1 MATNSE
7 TYGPG
12 TTVDAEFQ
20 VLPEECKRILRIF
33 AKRTPGFTQDE
44 TLLEGVQFHGDN
56 LPCIPGPIKSQAVTA
71 VLHAMVGIVGLEILR
86 LRGITSDTAV
96 HVDTNHAGLYPA
108 TAALVNVDG
117 VTGPGVIKLPTVPQW
132 DKDRASNSPLVYR
145 ATAIY
150 ETADEGVWYQLHGS
164 LDSWKML
171 ALLGIGKDLDA
182 KIRTNDEAYALIQE
196 RVGTYRARE
205 IEQLMVE
212 KGLSGSIVYSP
223 LGWRQTEMGKSL
235 SRHPLVNYKQQA
247 QASKLLPTPFPSSA
261 DKRPLAGIKVV
272 ELTRIIAGAAAGA
285 ALASL
290 GAEVIRVNSS
300 KLKDYTP
307 AQPSSL
313 MAGKTTVDLD
323 LENPA
328 DHDKLMQLFEQADV
342 ILQGYRLGSL
352 ERRGFGLKT
361 ALEIANRRG
370 KGIIYVDENCYGPDG
385 YYAERPGWQQVADA
399 AAGSSYV
406 MGQSFGCPPGQ
417 GVLPSLPISDM
428 STGILTALTIMCGIR
443 DRTKFGGSYHGHA
456 SLTAYNMATL
466 DPEVRL
472 YQREV
477 VQRISDKYQFPSWSS
492 DVHVAPLYY
501 SIIESWEKHS
511 DLIKDEKY
519 YVRFSDSV
527 FGSDLRV
534 LGPVNLGHIR
544 TSLLMLEEHHIANLI
559 GPLQLLLGPRSSY
572 RIVSGER
579 SVDQREL
586 IRASFRVLCELGQDT
601 GEQQSI
607 LQALCCS
614 GSLEGKGS
622 MRAVA
627 DEGHTVAEIRGCADM
642 VEEPP
647 FDRLCLCEK
656 LAEAGVYAWAV
667 KIRHHS
673 LVGNELCDG
682 VWELPSIRGV
692 GDADKVVEL
701 LSEMTER
708 TETFLKKMA
717 FEEDSLSIFT
727 LVTDTDLLVE
737 RSETRFNQVHS
748 AHAIGSEANTCPGH
762 ED

>member
-1 MATNSE
+1 MTTNTSRE
-7 TYGPG
+7 TYGAG
-12 TTVDAEFQ
+12 TTVDTEFLPLPAECQ
-20 VLPEECKRILRIF
+20 RLLRLF
-33 AKRTPGFTQDE
+33 AARTPGFTKDE
-44 TLLEGVQFHGDN
+44 SLLSRVNFHGDD

-71 VLHAMVGIVGLEILR
+71 VLHAMVGIVGLEILH
-86 LRGITSDTAV
+86 LRGITTRNQTDIDV
-96 HVDTNHAGLYPA
+96 NHAGLYPA

-117 VTGPGVIKLPTVPQW
+117 VTGPEVIKLPTVPQW

-150 ETADEGVWYQLHGS
+150 ETADKGVWFQLHGS

-171 ALLGIGKDLDA
+171 ALIGISKDLDTE
-182 KIRTNDEAYALIQE
+182 IRTNDAAYELIQE
-196 RVGTYRARE
+196 RVRTYRARE

-223 LGWRQTEMGKSL
+223 EEWRQTEMGKSL
-235 SRHPLVNYKQQA
+235 SRHPLVNYKQQTQCA
-247 QASKLLPTPFPSSA
+247 ALPPVSFPVLK

-313 MAGKTTVDLD
+313 MAGKTTIDLD
-323 LENPA
+323 LEDPT
-328 DHDKLMQLFEQADV
+328 DHKRLMQLFEQADV

-352 ERRGFGLKT
+352 ARRGFGLEA
-361 ALEIANRRG
+361 ALELANKRG

-406 MGQSFGCPPGQ
+406 MGQSFGCPKGQ

-443 DRTKFGGSYHGHA
+443 DRAKFGGSYHGHA

-477 VQRISDKYQFPSWSS
+477 VQRINDKYQFPTWSS

-501 SIIESWEKHS
+501 SILDAWGKNS

-519 YVRFSDSV
+519 YVHFSDSD

-534 LGPVNLGHIR
+534 LGPVVQYDK
-544 TSLLMLEEHHIANLI
+544 EEYSPKWNS
-559 GPLQLLLGPRSSY
+559 PP
-572 RIVSGER
+572 VSFCRHE
-579 SVDQREL
+579 
-586 IRASFRVLCELGQDT
+586 FR
-601 GEQQSI
+601 
-607 LQALCCS
+607 
-614 GSLEGKGS
+614 
-622 MRAVA
+622 
-627 DEGHTVAEIRGCADM
+627 
-642 VEEPP
+642 P
-647 FDRLCLCEK
+647 FSD
-656 LAEAGVYAWAV
+656 
-667 KIRHHS
+667 H
-673 LVGNELCDG
+673 
-682 VWELPSIRGV
+682 
-692 GDADKVVEL
+692 
-701 LSEMTER
+701 
-708 TETFLKKMA
+708 
-717 FEEDSLSIFT
+717 
-727 LVTDTDLLVE
+727 
-737 RSETRFNQVHS
+737 
-748 AHAIGSEANTCPGH
+748 
-762 ED
+762 

>member
-1 MATNSE
+1 MATTASE

-12 TTVDAEFQ
+12 TTVDTDFLPLPAEC
-20 VLPEECKRILRIF
+20 ERILRIF
-33 AKRTPGFTQDE
+33 AARTPGFTKDE
-44 TLLEGVQFHGDN
+44 ALLSGVNFHGDD

-71 VLHAMVGIVGLEILR
+71 VLHAMVGIAGLEILQ
-86 LRGITSDTAV
+86 LRGINAGTRTNIDV
-96 HVDTNHAGLYPA
+96 NHAGLYSA

-117 VTGPGVIKLPTVPQW
+117 VTGPPVIKLPTVPQW

-150 ETADEGVWYQLHGS
+150 ETADKGVWFQLHGS

-171 ALLGIGKDLDA
+171 AIIGISKDLDSE
-182 KIRTNDEAYALIQE
+182 IRTNDAAYELIQE
-196 RVGTYRARE
+196 RVRMYRARE

-212 KGLSGSIVYSP
+212 KGFSGSIVYSP
-223 LGWRQTEMGKSL
+223 EGWRQTEMGKSL
-235 SRHPLVNYKQQA
+235 SRHPLVNYKQQT
-247 QASKLLPTPFPSSA
+247 QCPQLTPVVLPKLE

-313 MAGKTTVDLD
+313 MAGKTTIDLD
-323 LENPA
+323 LEDPT
-328 DHDKLMQLFEQADV
+328 DHKKLLELFEQADV

-361 ALEIANRRG
+361 ALELANRRG
-370 KGIIYVDENCYGPDG
+370 KGIVYVDENCYGPDG

-406 MGQSFGCPPGQ
+406 MGQSFGCPEGQ

-443 DRTKFGGSYHGHA
+443 DRSKFGGSYHGHA

-477 VQRISDKYQFPSWSS
+477 VRRINDKYQFPTWSS

-501 SIIESWEKHS
+501 SILEAWEKHS
-511 DLIKDEKY
+511 ALIKDEQY
-519 YVRFSDSV
+519 YLHFLDSV

-534 LGPVNLGHIR
+534 LGPVVRYNG
-544 TSLLMLEEHHIANLI
+544 EEYSPKWNSPPVPFCHH
-559 GPLQLLLGPRSSY
+559 
-572 RIVSGER
+572 E
-579 SVDQREL
+579 
-586 IRASFRVLCELGQDT
+586 FRLF
-601 GEQQSI
+601 S
-607 LQALCCS
+607 QA
-614 GSLEGKGS
+614 
-622 MRAVA
+622 
-627 DEGHTVAEIRGCADM
+627 
-642 VEEPP
+642 
-647 FDRLCLCEK
+647 
-656 LAEAGVYAWAV
+656 
-667 KIRHHS
+667 
-673 LVGNELCDG
+673 
-682 VWELPSIRGV
+682 
-692 GDADKVVEL
+692 
-701 LSEMTER
+701 
-708 TETFLKKMA
+708 
-717 FEEDSLSIFT
+717 
-727 LVTDTDLLVE
+727 
-737 RSETRFNQVHS
+737 
-748 AHAIGSEANTCPGH
+748 
-762 ED
+762 

>member
-1 MATNSE
+1 MATISE

-12 TTVDAEFQ
+12 TTVDTEFQ
-20 VLPEECKRILRIF
+20 ALPEECKRILRIF

-44 TLLEGVQFHGDN
+44 ALLDGVQFHGDN

-71 VLHAMVGIVGLEILR
+71 VLHAMVGIVGFEILR

-96 HVDTNHAGLYPA
+96 HIDTNHAGLYPA

-182 KIRTNDEAYALIQE
+182 KIHTNDEAYALIQE
-196 RVGTYRARE
+196 RVRTYRARE

-223 LGWRQTEMGKSL
+223 HGWRQTEMGKSL

-247 QASKLLPTPFPSSA
+247 QASKLHPTPFPSSV

-328 DHDKLMQLFEQADV
+328 DHDKLMQLFKQADV

-399 AAGSSYV
+399 AVGSSYV

-534 LGPVNLGHIR
+534 LGPVVRYSNHESSPKWDGPPVPFCHHEFR
-544 TSLLMLEEHHIANLI
+544 TFS
-559 GPLQLLLGPRSSY
+559 P
-572 RIVSGER
+572 
-579 SVDQREL
+579 
-586 IRASFRVLCELGQDT
+586 T
-601 GEQQSI
+601 
-607 LQALCCS
+607 
-614 GSLEGKGS
+614 
-622 MRAVA
+622 
-627 DEGHTVAEIRGCADM
+627 
-642 VEEPP
+642 
-647 FDRLCLCEK
+647 
-656 LAEAGVYAWAV
+656 
-667 KIRHHS
+667 
-673 LVGNELCDG
+673 
-682 VWELPSIRGV
+682 
-692 GDADKVVEL
+692 
-701 LSEMTER
+701 
-708 TETFLKKMA
+708 
-717 FEEDSLSIFT
+717 
-727 LVTDTDLLVE
+727 
-737 RSETRFNQVHS
+737 
-748 AHAIGSEANTCPGH
+748 
-762 ED
+762 